1 MNWLLDTC
9 VISEARKKTPSPKV
23 MAWLGQ
29 QEESALFLSAVT
41 IGELHKGAAR
51 LDDPKRRRQLLGWI
65 HHELA
70 ARAGIAIAWDQTN
83 KADYLQA
90 LTEELQQ
97 PEQRRLDDYLKP
109 FIRQAVER
117 QSAYQT
123 LLTLSGLGPGSAL
136 HGQPAAEQERAK
148 PASHKIR

>member
-51 LDDPKRRRQLLGWI
+51 LEDPKRRRQLLGWI

-70 ARAGIAIAWDQTN
+70 ARFHRRILPFDEVVAARWGDLMAAAEASGRPLPTLDSLIAAT
-83 KADYLQA
+83 A
-90 LTEELQQ
+90 LTHQ
-97 PEQRRLDDYLKP
+97 
-109 FIRQAVER
+109 
-117 QSAYQT
+117 
-123 LLTLSGLGPGSAL
+123 LTIVTRNLSDLGRTG
-136 HGQPAAEQERAK
+136 AEIFN
-148 PASHKIR
+148 PWD

>member
-29 QEESALFLSAVT
+29 QEESALFLSAIT

-51 LDDPKRRRQLLGWI
+51 LEDPKRRRQLLGWI

-70 ARAGIAIAWDQTN
+70 ARFHRRILPFDDVVATRWGDLMAAAETSGQPLPTLDSLIAAT
-83 KADYLQA
+83 A
-90 LTEELQQ
+90 LTH
-97 PEQRRLDDYLKP
+97 RLTITTRNTADFARTGADIFNP
-109 FIRQAVER
+109 WD
-117 QSAYQT
+117 
-123 LLTLSGLGPGSAL
+123 
-136 HGQPAAEQERAK
+136 
-148 PASHKIR
+148 